1 MCLFSAIDTSPAIR
15 GSHFRIAHFDRDG
28 RTLRNTYFAAAT
40 MGARPLQDNAAPCAG
55 PLSTAD
61 YSYPYERRSSFSQA
75 TVKISFVVNK
85 LYTRNQGQYL
95 PFIYYYTKL
104 NGRAPSEAD
113 KRA

>member
-40 MGARPLQDNAAPCAG
+40 MGAPPLQDNAAPCAE

-61 YSYPYERRSSFSQA
+61 YSYPP
-75 TVKISFVVNK
+75 V
-85 LYTRNQGQYL
+85 RND
-95 PFIYYYTKL
+95 
-104 NGRAPSEAD
+104 GRAFLRRLLKSLSS
-113 KRA
+113 